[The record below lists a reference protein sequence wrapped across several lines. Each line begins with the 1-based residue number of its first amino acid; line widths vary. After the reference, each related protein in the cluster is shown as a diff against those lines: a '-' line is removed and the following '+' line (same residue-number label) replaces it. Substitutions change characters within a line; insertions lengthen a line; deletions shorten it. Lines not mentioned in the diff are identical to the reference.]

1 MSILNEHID
10 LITTAFDQ
18 FSADLIVFSQHLANS
33 TRPIFLGNPPD
44 PFQTAKHQAIDLFSN
59 IWHQDNGDGRKT
71 KSYYGLVGCDDT
83 LINSAHQ
90 LNASKAN
97 LKQAIS
103 ILKQKGLAELNQTL
117 HQRSAIINEAL
128 NKQGLGR
135 LHLKQCYRTLP
146 IVESCPDRVRFSWYT
161 SGRSI
166 KKITV
171 KEAIDKLLKMGS
183 DKPHIALQLDKL
195 QRLNSYT
202 PLAQIQSQAPLI
214 RANFAWKTENDQWKR
229 QARNCPL
236 PILIPLAANQNLP
249 ECNRLP
255 DKAPTERQRALRADN
270 LIDPEPFIPSLRIHL
285 YCG

>member
-18 FSADLIVFSQHLANS
+18 FSADLIVFSQQLANS
-33 TRPIFLGNPPD
+33 TRPIFLGNPPA
-44 PFQTAKHQAIDLFSN
+44 PFQTAKHQAIDLYSN

-97 LKQAIS
+97 LKQAVS